1 MSEAKLQKD
10 EVTVSKAALREIM
23 PHLEK
28 IERILRKEDHKAPER
43 VSHE

>member
-1 MSEAKLQKD
+1 MAETPKD
-10 EVTVSKAALREIM
+10 EVTVFRAALKDILS
-23 PHLEK
+23 HLEK